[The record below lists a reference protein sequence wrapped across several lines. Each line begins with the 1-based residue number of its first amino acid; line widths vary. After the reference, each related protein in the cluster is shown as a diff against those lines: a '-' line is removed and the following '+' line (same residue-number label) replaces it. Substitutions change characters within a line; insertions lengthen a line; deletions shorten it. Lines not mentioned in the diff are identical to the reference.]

1 MQTATGTSTLV
12 LVLTP
17 VLALFGATFGSAVLL
32 WNNARNI
39 KIDNITKERAKW
51 RENVRQKSL
60 DVHKAAVRLNG
71 VWLDELHLQFS
82 LILNP
87 EDAND
92 RAILAIIRRLKI
104 SHDEALLTEFAD
116 RVSLLLKHD
125 WERAK
130 WEAKGGDCNFSS
142 DIVPCKPRRVT
153 YEEFTALRGETGG

>member
-1 MQTATGTSTLV
+1 MQTGTGTSTLV

-17 VLALFGATFGSAVLL
+17 ILALFGAAFGSAVLL

-60 DVHKAAVRLNG
+60 DVHKAAISLNG

-92 RAILAIIRRLKI
+92 RAILVTIRRLKI

-130 WEAKGGDCNFSS
+130 WEAKGGDCDFSS
-142 DIVPCKPRRVT
+142 DIVPCKPRRGT
-153 YEEFTALRGETGG
+153 YEEFTALRGGTSG